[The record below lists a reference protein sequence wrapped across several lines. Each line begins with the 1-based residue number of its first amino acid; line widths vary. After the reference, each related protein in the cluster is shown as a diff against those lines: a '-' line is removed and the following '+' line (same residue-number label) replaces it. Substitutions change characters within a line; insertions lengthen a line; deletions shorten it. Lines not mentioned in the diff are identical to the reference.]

1 MTIEE
6 KKIQIKKEQQ
16 NQQLVLDNRKKLKM
30 TGVMDVESFSE
41 SSVISQTV
49 LGNALV
55 KGRNLKITKLN
66 TDDGELVVEGEIDLI
81 EYTKRKEK
89 KKLFDSIFR

>member
-49 LGNALV
+49 LGNAIV